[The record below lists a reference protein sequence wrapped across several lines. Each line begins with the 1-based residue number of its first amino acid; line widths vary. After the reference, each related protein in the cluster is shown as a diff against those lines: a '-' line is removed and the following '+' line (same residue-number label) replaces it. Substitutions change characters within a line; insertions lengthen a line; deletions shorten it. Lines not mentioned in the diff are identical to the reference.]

1 MRVEVRHNNVEKALR
16 TLKKKL
22 FDEDRIKILMA
33 CRFYEKPSAKR
44 RRRKLEAINRQKK
57 VHERE
62 KAGQDKHSR
71 KRRWKK

>member
-1 MRVEVRHNNVEKALR
+1 MRVEVKHNNVDKALR
-16 TLKKKL
+16 ILKKRL

-33 CRFYEKPSAKR
+33 SRFYEKPSAKR

-62 KAGQDKHSR
+62 KAGQDKLKQKQRR
-71 KRRWKK
+71 KR

>member
-1 MRVEVRHNNVEKALR
+1 MRIEVRHNNVEKALR
-16 TLKKKL
+16 ILKKKL
-22 FDEDRIKILMA
+22 FDEDRIKTLMA

-62 KAGQDKHSR
+62 KAGQDKHSH

>member
-1 MRVEVRHNNVEKALR
+1 MRVEVKHNNVDKALKI
-16 TLKKKL
+16 LKKKL

-33 CRFYEKPSAKR
+33 SRFYEKPSAKR

-62 KAGQDKHSR
+62 KAGQDKLKQKQRR
-71 KRRWKK
+71 KR

>member
-1 MRVEVRHNNVEKALR
+1 MRVEVKHNNVDKALR
-16 TLKKKL
+16 ILKKKL

-33 CRFYEKPSAKR
+33 SRFYEKPSAKR

-62 KAGQDKHSR
+62 KAGQDKLKQKQRR
-71 KRRWKK
+71 KR

>member
-1 MRVEVRHNNVEKALR
+1 MRVEVRHNNVDKALR

-33 CRFYEKPSAKR
+33 SRFYEKPSAKR

-62 KAGQDKHSR
+62 KAGQDKLKQKQRR
-71 KRRWKK
+71 KR

>member
-1 MRVEVRHNNVEKALR
+1 MRVEVRHNNVDKALKI
-16 TLKKKL
+16 LKKKL

-62 KAGQDKHSR
+62 KAGQDKLKQKQRR
-71 KRRWKK
+71 KR